1 MKAEILRAIAPLGAI
16 YPNFDNTK
24 LQIYASLLEDIHPV
38 TLEEAVKLVIKTH
51 EFTPSI
57 ATIRN
62 KARDISRYVN
72 CKDEMMPA
80 QSAWAI
86 VRKRASSPGYERGL
100 EGLEGVMLEAAKT
113 VWECFNPHNKDF
125 NESAAMSQFVKAYEQ
140 IEARE
145 QKRQE
150 VAEVVQRKGVLL
162 EARKRAEITSK
173 RPVKMLDNGHLV
185 ETDSLTDAIKH
196 ANIPEEGKQKI
207 LGLMK

>member
-62 KARDISRYVN
+62 KASDISRYVN

-125 NESAAMSQFVKAYEQ
+125 NESAAMSQFVKAYER

-150 VAEVVQRKGVLL
+150 VAEVVQRKGILL
-162 EARKRAEITSK
+162 DARKRAEITSK
-173 RPVKMLDNGHLV
+173 RQVKMLDNGHLV
-185 ETDSLTDAIKH
+185 ETDSLTDAVKH